1 MSTNLLEIEGTAEEI
16 QERLADYAG
25 QRLHIILRT
34 LGTPV
39 EFAQANSPRK
49 LSITEKLLAMA
60 EEMPP
65 EERAKMP
72 SDLAEQHDHYIY
84 GWPKK

>member
-1 MSTNLLEIEGTAEEI
+1 MSMPVLELEGTVEELK
-16 QERLADYAG
+16 ESLSAFTG
-25 QRLHIILRT
+25 QRLHITVRPIET
-34 LGTPV
+34 LGEAVPH
-39 EFAQANSPRK
+39 K

-72 SDLAEQHDHYIY
+72 DDLAEQHDHYIY

>member
-1 MSTNLLEIEGTAEEI
+1 MSMPLLELEGTAEEI
-16 QERLADYAG
+16 REHLIAFAG
-25 QRLHIILRT
+25 QRLRVT
-34 LGTPV
+34 VRPVETPV
-39 EFAQANSPRK
+39 QATPHK
-49 LSITEKLLAMA
+49 QSITEKLLAMA

-72 SDLAEQHDHYIY
+72 LDLAEQHDHYLY